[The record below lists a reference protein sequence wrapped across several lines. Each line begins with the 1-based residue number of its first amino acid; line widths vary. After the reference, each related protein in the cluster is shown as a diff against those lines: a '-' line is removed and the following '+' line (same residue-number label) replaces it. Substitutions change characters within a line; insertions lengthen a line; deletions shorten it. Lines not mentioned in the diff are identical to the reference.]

1 MPLPPPSP
9 STSAPLLPQQ
19 GLLMLRFLLCRTLV
33 LEATTHI
40 YSVAVSVCS
49 SVSWVAL
56 PPPCLSPHPLPLSPW
71 LLVQFPLYQLFCVV
85 NASSPSFLFA
95 ASLTLSLSV
104 CVFRGCAIN
113 FFHPSPARCPSSP
126 HFPFRSTALLLLLLL
141 CIAFP
146 PLPFAA
152 QILL

>member
-1 MPLPPPSP
+1 
-9 STSAPLLPQQ
+9 
-19 GLLMLRFLLCRTLV
+19 MLRFLLCRTLV

-56 PPPCLSPHPLPLSPW
+56 SPSPSFPPYCLPCL
-71 LLVQFPLYQLFCVV
+71 LLQFPLYQLFCVV

-95 ASLTLSLSV
+95 ASLTL

-113 FFHPSPARCPSSP
+113 FF
-126 HFPFRSTALLLLLLL
+126 
-141 CIAFP
+141 P
-146 PLPFAA
+146 P
-152 QILL
+152 

>member
-9 STSAPLLPQQ
+9 STLAALLPQQ

-113 FFHPSPARCPSSP
+113 FFYPSPALCILLLPLSP
-126 HFPFRSTALLLLLLL
+126 FCSTALLLLLL
-141 CIAFP
+141 CIVFP